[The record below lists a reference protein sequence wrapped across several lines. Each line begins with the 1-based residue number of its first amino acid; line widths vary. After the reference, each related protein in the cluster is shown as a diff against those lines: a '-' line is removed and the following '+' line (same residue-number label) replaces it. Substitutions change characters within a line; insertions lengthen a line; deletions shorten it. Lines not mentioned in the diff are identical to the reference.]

1 MRRAVSSTVLVDRSD
16 KSENTRSP
24 LKRTIVGAVGRVVC
38 LVGIATANGQAAQ
51 QQRPQLAEEVFKND
65 QIFAKYLQALGGAER
80 LASLTSFVAK
90 GTYSGYD
97 TDQAKAAIEIYAK
110 APAQRTT
117 IVHAPFGDSVR
128 VYDGRAAWIASPD
141 KPLPLIPL
149 TGGNLEGAK
158 IEAMVSFPTPIKQA
172 FNQWRVT
179 TTTIDDREVT
189 VLQGTN
195 PEQPR

>member
-1 MRRAVSSTVLVDRSD
+1 
-16 KSENTRSP
+16 
-24 LKRTIVGAVGRVVC
+24 
-38 LVGIATANGQAAQ
+38 
-51 QQRPQLAEEVFKND
+51 
-65 QIFAKYLQALGGAER
+65 IFAKYLQALGGAER

-195 PEQPR
+195 PRQNPVIHSKKSTIYCTLAGSRRGSFQPIRPRSTLRIGIGRH